1 MEPGAGEYGFTNA
14 WNQAGERLRSI
25 ERWLDPG
32 TTNLLAALGVRPGWK
47 CWEIGAGAGSIAR
60 WLSNVV
66 GPEGHV
72 TGSDLDPRL
81 IADEFDGVLAV
92 LAHDVVNDPVP
103 ADDYD
108 LVHCRLLLGHLPAR
122 RRVIE
127 QMVSALKPGG
137 CLVVEEM
144 DFVAVATDT
153 AREGG
158 AALMEAV
165 EASNAVLVGRGF
177 DPWYGRRLHDDLTG
191 AGLVGVATDGRC
203 QIWPGG
209 SAGAR
214 AWQLTFE
221 QLRHAM
227 VELGTSSNVVD
238 TAIGVL
244 ADPTRTFMSQV
255 TMAAWGFR

>member
-1 MEPGAGEYGFTNA
+1 LEPELGEYGFTNA

-32 TTNLLAALGVRPGWK
+32 TTRLLAALGVRPGWN
-47 CWEIGAGAGSIAR
+47 CWEVGAGAGSIAR
-60 WLSNVV
+60 WLSNAV
-66 GPEGHV
+66 GPGGHV
-72 TGSDLDPRL
+72 TGTDLDPRL
-81 IADEFDGVLAV
+81 IDAEPGGVLTLV
-92 LAHDVVNDPVP
+92 AHDVVNDPVP
-103 ADDYD
+103 ADDFD

-122 RRVIE
+122 RAVIE
-127 QMVSALKPGG
+127 KMASALRPGG

-144 DFVAVATDT
+144 DFVALVTDT
-153 AREGG
+153 SREGG
-158 AALMEAV
+158 AALMESV

-221 QLRHAM
+221 QLRQAM
-227 VELGTSSNVVD
+227 VDLGTSSNVVD